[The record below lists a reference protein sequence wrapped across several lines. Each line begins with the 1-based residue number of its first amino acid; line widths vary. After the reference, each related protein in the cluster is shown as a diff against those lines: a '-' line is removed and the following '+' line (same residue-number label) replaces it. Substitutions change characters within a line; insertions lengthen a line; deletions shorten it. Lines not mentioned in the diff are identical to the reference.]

1 MVILLLITAKN
12 QLNNPLLLAQCDQ
25 YCIVDIETTGL
36 DPTREEIVELACS
49 IVSGPKVIGDF
60 SVLLHPSQPMS
71 PEVIAIHGIRN
82 EDVEFAFLSAEA
94 LARFEYFIGDLPLV
108 AHNANFD
115 FTFIQSA
122 LGYSLPNSLFD
133 SIALAQQLLPYQQH
147 YSMSALCDYFGIF
160 NEQAHRALSDC
171 HATADIVI
179 RLLQRYT
186 SGQAVELP
194 KLYKVVEPNTY
205 QIRAQLKA
213 AGFRWY
219 KEQRCWGVEQSAQTN
234 AEQTE
239 EIRIQGFLCRLLEP

>member
-1 MVILLLITAKN
+1 VVINLLLSAKN
-12 QLNNPLLLAQCDQ
+12 QLKNPLLLAQYDQ

-36 DPTREEIVELACS
+36 DPAKEEIVELACS
-49 IVSGPKVIGDF
+49 IVSGSKFIGDF

-71 PEVIAIHGIRN
+71 PEVIAIHGICN
-82 EDVEFAFLSAEA
+82 EDVEFALSPGEA
-94 LARFEYFIGDLPLV
+94 LARFEYYISDLPLV

-122 LGYSLPNSLFD
+122 LGYPLPNQLFD

-147 YSMSALCDYFGIF
+147 YSVSALCDFFGIV
-160 NEQAHRALSDC
+160 NEQTHRALSDC

-186 SGQAVELP
+186 SGQAVDLP

-205 QIRAQLKA
+205 QIRTQLKA

-219 KEQRCWGVEQSAQTN
+219 KEQRCWGVEQPAKTK
-234 AEQTE
+234 AEQAE
-239 EIRIQGFLCRLLEP
+239 EIIIQGFLCRLMEP